1 MGLLSDFLSSP
12 LGEVGYGAA
21 AELYDRAN
29 IRATDQRELFRGLG
43 TDLRV
48 ERTNNTKLL
57 NQKLSNFRAVEQD
70 FIKNAIKWNTKYEG
84 LSPEELK
91 LKFAPMADFLKGDT
105 FVGKPEDVTKKVFQ
119 AIEMSGGFEKDQE
132 YTTFEEFEKKTR
144 SAISSPLEAYSGLGW
159 NTWQNQVGTS
169 LAYKTPEYE
178 TAGIVD
184 SAFKITAYNY
194 SMFFP
199 GPMKPSDNAVLD
211 VARLAILNYNARNDS
226 MKDGV
231 LDLYEF
237 DKLRKQRFDK
247 IQRGPDKIDMGV
259 LPSLLGINQA
269 TLDKIITEDS
279 PYLASLSG
287 ALTQISGIVNKE
299 GGIQSDEFKDLAAT
313 ISGLM
318 QSHFSYAENIQKAL
332 LEKEYTGI
340 EIKDTSAVALY
351 SKLKLEKTFK
361 KIAGGD
367 TNIGKEDAYRISR
380 THNKIAE
387 NPERT
392 RIAIQTDKQGKS
404 IEGSGIFGVYL
415 NKDAGGQI
423 DGRIQESFTFMLV
436 PSGETTLDKEL
447 GKQVTKPAKWV
458 AVSNTG
464 IIFDMPSIADL
475 ARAQSGA
482 PDLQTPQ
489 TISHLPVGTVTDP
502 KDFYELQ
509 AAAKNP
515 ADLNSVNSSGVK
527 FDRTDEGRTALREH
541 AKAVIHAAMEGKLD
555 LTKRFWD
562 PNYIRLLESQGI
574 FGKDPTNFDNI
585 SYFGLEKQK

>member
-1 MGLLSDFLSSP
+1 MGILSDFLLSP
-12 LGEVGYGAA
+12 VGEVGYGAM
-21 AELYDRAN
+21 AELYDQAN
-29 IRATDQRELFRGLG
+29 IKAGDQQKLFQGLG
-43 TDLRV
+43 QDLRV

-279 PYLASLSG
+279 PHLASLSG

-340 EIKDTSAVALY
+340 EIKDTSAAALY
-351 SKLKLEKTFK
+351 SKLKLEKTFTE
-361 KIAGGD
+361 IAGGD
-367 TNIGKEDAYRISR
+367 TNTGEENAYQLSRI
-380 THNKIAE
+380 HNKVSQ
-387 NPERT
+387 NPELT
-392 RIAIQTDKQGKS
+392 KIAIG
-404 IEGSGIFGVYL
+404 EGGAFGVYL

-464 IIFDMPSIADL
+464 IIFDIPSIADL

-482 PDLQTPQ
+482 PVLQTPQ
-489 TISHLPVGTVTDP
+489 TISHMDP

-509 AAAKNP
+509 AA
-515 ADLNSVNSSGVK
+515 DLND
-527 FDRTDEGRTALREH
+527 FDRTDAGRTALREH

-562 PNYIRLLESQGI
+562 PNYVRLLESQGI
-574 FGKDPTNFDNI
+574 FGKDPNNFENI

>member
-84 LSPEELK
+84 LSPAELK

-105 FVGKPEDVTKKVFQ
+105 FIGKPEDVTKKVFQ
-119 AIEMSGGFEKDQE
+119 AFDMSGGFKKDQE

-178 TAGIVD
+178 TAGVVD
-184 SAFKITAYNY
+184 SAFRITAHNY
-194 SMFFP
+194 PMFFP
-199 GPMKPSDNAVLD
+199 GPMKPSDSAVLD
-211 VARLAILNYNARNDS
+211 VARLAILNYNARKDATTKDS
-226 MKDGV
+226 QGNPI
-231 LDLYEF
+231 LDLWEF
-237 DKLRKQRFDK
+237 DNLRKTRFDE

-279 PYLASLSG
+279 PHLASLSG

-318 QSHFSYAENIQKAL
+318 QSHFSYAKNIQKAL

-367 TNIGKEDAYRISR
+367 TNIGEENAYRISR

-415 NKDAGGQI
+415 NKDAGGQV
-423 DGRIQESFTFMLV
+423 DGRIAEKFTFMLV
-436 PSGETTLDKEL
+436 QSDETTFSAEA
-447 GKQVTKPAKWV
+447 GEYGGQVTKPAKWV
-458 AVSNTG
+458 AISDTG
-464 IIFDMPSIADL
+464 VIFDVPSIADL
-475 ARAQSGA
+475 AHAQSGA
-482 PDLQTPQ
+482 
-489 TISHLPVGTVTDP
+489 TDARN
-502 KDFYELQ
+502 FYELQ
-509 AAAKNP
+509 AANLT
-515 ADLNSVNSSGVK
+515 D
-527 FDRTDEGRTALREH
+527 FDKSDAGKTALREH
-541 AKAVIHAAMEGKLD
+541 LKAVIQAAMENKLD
-555 LTKRFWD
+555 LTDRFRD
-562 PNYIRLLESQGI
+562 INYVRLLESQGV

>member
-70 FIKNAIKWNTKYEG
+70 FIKNAIKWNPDYAG

-91 LKFAPMADFLKGDT
+91 LKFAPMSDFLKGDT

-119 AIEMSGGFEKDQE
+119 AFDMSGGFKKEDP
-132 YTTFEEFEKKTR
+132 YTTFEDFEKKTR

-178 TAGIVD
+178 TAGVVD
-184 SAFKITAYNY
+184 SAFRITAYNY
-194 SMFFP
+194 PMFFP
-199 GPMKPSDNAVLD
+199 GPMKPSDDAVLD

-237 DKLRKQRFDK
+237 NKLREDNFNE
-247 IQRGPDKIDMGV
+247 IQKGPNRINMDA
-259 LPSLLGINQA
+259 LPGLLGIDST
-269 TLDKIITEDS
+269 TLNRIIAEDS
-279 PYLASLSG
+279 PFLSALSG
-287 ALTQISGIVNKE
+287 SLTQISGIVNKE
-299 GGIQSDEFKDLAAT
+299 GGIQSDEFKDLAAK

-318 QSHFSYAENIQKAL
+318 TSHFDYTKNIKKAIM
-332 LEKEYTGI
+332 EKEYTDIQIPG
-340 EIKDTSAVALY
+340 DTTAAALA
-351 SKLKLEKTFK
+351 SKLKLEQQLPD
-361 KIAGGD
+361 GE
-367 TNIGKEDAYRISR
+367 NNAYRLSR
-380 THNKIAE
+380 VHNKVSQ
-387 NPERT
+387 NPELT
-392 RIAIQTDKQGKS
+392 RIAIGK
-404 IEGSGIFGVYL
+404 GGAFGVYL

-436 PSGETTLDKEL
+436 ASDEMTFDKEL
-447 GKQVTKPAKWV
+447 GKRVLKPAKWV

-475 ARAQSGA
+475 EHAQSGSTQSKFLKELA
-482 PDLQTPQ
+482 SANL
-489 TISHLPVGTVTDP
+489 TD
-502 KDFYELQ
+502 
-509 AAAKNP
+509 
-515 ADLNSVNSSGVK
+515 
-527 FDRTDEGRTALREH
+527 FDKTDEGRTALREH
-541 AKAVIHAAMEGKLD
+541 AKAVIQAAMEGKLD

-562 PNYIRLLESQGI
+562 PNYIKLLESQGV
-574 FGKDPTNFDNI
+574 FGKDPNNFENI
-585 SYFGLEKQK
+585 SYFGLKKQE

>member
-1 MGLLSDFLSSP
+1 MGILSDFLLSP
-12 LGEVGYGAA
+12 VGEVGYGAM
-21 AELYDRAN
+21 AELYDQAN
-29 IRATDQRELFRGLG
+29 IKAGDQQKLFQGLG
-43 TDLRV
+43 QDLRV

-70 FIKNAIKWNTKYEG
+70 FIKNAIKWNPDYAG

-105 FVGKPEDVTKKVFQ
+105 FIGKPKDVTKKVFQ

-144 SAISSPLEAYSGLGW
+144 SAISSPLEAYSGLGY

-178 TAGIVD
+178 TAGVVD
-184 SAFKITAYNY
+184 SAFRITAYNY
-194 SMFFP
+194 PMFFP

-279 PYLASLSG
+279 PHLASLSG

-340 EIKDTSAVALY
+340 EIKDTSAAALY

-367 TNIGKEDAYRISR
+367 TNIGKENAYRISR

-415 NKDAGGQI
+415 NKDAGGQV
-423 DGRIQESFTFMLV
+423 DGRIAEKFTFMLV
-436 PSGETTLDKEL
+436 QSDETTFSAEA
-447 GKQVTKPAKWV
+447 GEYGGQVPKPAKWV

-475 ARAQSGA
+475 AHAQSGA
-482 PDLQTPQ
+482 
-489 TISHLPVGTVTDP
+489 TDARN
-502 KDFYELQ
+502 FYELQ
-509 AAAKNP
+509 AANLT
-515 ADLNSVNSSGVK
+515 D
-527 FDRTDEGRTALREH
+527 FDKSDAGKTALREH
-541 AKAVIHAAMEGKLD
+541 LKAVIQAAMENKLD
-555 LTKRFWD
+555 LTDRFRD
-562 PNYIRLLESQGI
+562 INYVRLLESQGV